1 MKLKF
6 MALAVILALSAVNG
20 YPQDIKPLENTND
33 LDAIKEGAKGNVLL
47 LNFWASWCKPCVSEF
62 PELVKL
68 YKNYKDKGFQLVF
81 ISLDDA
87 TDIDKAVKPFLEKQG
102 VDFTTYYNKF
112 AKPEDLI
119 DYIDKNWQGGI
130 PSTYIY
136 DKSGTKQTSILGTK
150 NYEQFESEISK
161 YLN

>member
-1 MKLKF
+1 
-6 MALAVILALSAVNG
+6 MALAVILALAAING
-20 YPQDIKPLENTND
+20 YSQDIKPLENTND
-33 LDAIKEGAKGNVLL
+33 LEAIKDGAKGSVLL
-47 LNFWASWCKPCVSEF
+47 VNFWASWCKPCVSEF

-119 DYIDKNWQGGI
+119 DYIDKNWQGAI

-136 DKSGTKQTSILGTK
+136 DKSGTMQAGFLGTK

>member
-1 MKLKF
+1 
-6 MALAVILALSAVNG
+6 MALAVILALAAING
-20 YPQDIKPLENTND
+20 YSQDIKPLENTND
-33 LDAIKEGAKGNVLL
+33 LEAIKDGAKGSVLL
-47 LNFWASWCKPCVSEF
+47 VNFWASWCKPCVSEF

-119 DYIDKNWQGGI
+119 DYIDKNWQGAI

-136 DKSGTKQTSILGTK
+136 DKSGTMQTGFLGTK

>member
-1 MKLKF
+1 MQLLGR
-6 MALAVILALSAVNG
+6 AL
-20 YPQDIKPLENTND
+20 
-33 LDAIKEGAKGNVLL
+33 
-47 LNFWASWCKPCVSEF
+47 SEF

-87 TDIDKAVKPFLEKQG
+87 TDIDKAVKPFLDKQG

-112 AKPEDLI
+112 SKPEDLI
-119 DYIDKNWQGGI
+119 DYIDKNWQGAI

-136 DKSGTKQTSILGTK
+136 DKSGTMQAGFLGTK
-150 NYEQFESEISK
+150 NYEQFESEINK